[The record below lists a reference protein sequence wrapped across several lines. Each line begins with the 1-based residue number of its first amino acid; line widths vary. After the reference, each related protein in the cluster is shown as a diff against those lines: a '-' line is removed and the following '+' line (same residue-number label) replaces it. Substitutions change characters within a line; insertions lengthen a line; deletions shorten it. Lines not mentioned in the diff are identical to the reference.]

1 MGVENWPE
9 MHRKTFFFL
18 SRRTIN
24 FSGCMSTQCLSSQI
38 VYPVI
43 TTYRLCNSKRSRGLH
58 PGLSLLKPRMGLFL
72 LTSSEF
78 RCARSKENSVGRAT
92 WGNSVSVVSA
102 LILSA
107 WGKGELDSLGAIRG
121 RLKHTSIVL
130 GKALFFLP
138 CKPGVG
144 LKGKK
149 RPSIVGWMVKKVA
162 SKTSPPSSVRSG
174 IYRFKKVWE

>member
-1 MGVENWPE
+1 M
-9 MHRKTFFFL
+9 
-18 SRRTIN
+18 
-24 FSGCMSTQCLSSQI
+24 SSQPNC
-38 VYPVI
+38 VP
-43 TTYRLCNSKRSRGLH
+43 CNHHTQAVWLQNKPRTPPRPQS
-58 PGLSLLKPRMGLFL
+58 LSLLKPRMGLFL

-78 RCARSKENSVGRAT
+78 KCALSKENSVGRAT

-130 GKALFFLP
+130 EKALFFLP
-138 CKPGVG
+138 WKPGVG

-149 RPSIVGWMVKKVA
+149 GQALLDGWSKRLPLRHNPHPQWGLESTDSRKFGNRISLVSA
-162 SKTSPPSSVRSG
+162 SPLGKTQA
-174 IYRFKKVWE
+174 

>member
-1 MGVENWPE
+1 M
-9 MHRKTFFFL
+9 
-18 SRRTIN
+18 
-24 FSGCMSTQCLSSQI
+24 SSQPNC
-38 VYPVI
+38 VPCI
-43 TTYRLCNSKRSRGLH
+43 TTHRLHNSKRSWGLH

-92 WGNSVSVVSA
+92 RGNSVSVVSA
-102 LILSA
+102 LIPSA

-130 GKALFFLP
+130 EKALFFLT

-144 LKGKK
+144 LKGGKGQALLDGWSK
-149 RPSIVGWMVKKVA
+149 RLPLRHNPHPQWGLESTDSRKFGNRISLVSASPSG
-162 SKTSPPSSVRSG
+162 KTQA
-174 IYRFKKVWE
+174 